1 MYSFLDRVSV
11 SYGEVEVQV
20 DSLPLGTGTV
30 GCGDP
35 FCFPSSSYLL
45 LLTPV

>member
-35 FCFPSSSYLL
+35 CFSSSSSYLL